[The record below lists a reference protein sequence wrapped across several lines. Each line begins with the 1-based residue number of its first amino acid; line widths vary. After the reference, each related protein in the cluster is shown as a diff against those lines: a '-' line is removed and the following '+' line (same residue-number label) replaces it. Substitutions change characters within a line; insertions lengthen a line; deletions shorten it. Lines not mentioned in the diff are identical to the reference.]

1 MKETS
6 VIIVAMAPND
16 HDHKRSMS
24 NNNSDGA
31 KQPRCK
37 KNLKQE
43 TPQSN

>member
-16 HDHKRSMS
+16 HDHKKNMG

-37 KNLKQE
+37 TNQTKD
-43 TPQSN
+43 T